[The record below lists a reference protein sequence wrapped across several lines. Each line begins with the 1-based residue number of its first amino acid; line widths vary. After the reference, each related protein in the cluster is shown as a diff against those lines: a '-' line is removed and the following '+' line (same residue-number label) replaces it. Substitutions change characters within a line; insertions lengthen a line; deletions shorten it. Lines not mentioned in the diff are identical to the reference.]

1 MTRHTPR
8 CLLALAGALLP
19 IAFAAPAMAAPP
31 PTVLMPNITVA
42 EPDEG
47 SNLVAINVALDRPN
61 PSASA
66 VSALIHDFTTTPL
79 PGSTSTYGTATPDV
93 DYTVRTRK
101 LVWQPGQQITTFT
114 VSVHGDGEIE
124 PQESIDMRID
134 SAYGVTIDDNDLDLD
149 LVNADTLPTIA
160 LPNAEINEPDA
171 GCVPYTVALH
181 LSRPAPSPASVLIY
195 DFSPVPVPGSNPPRT
210 YGTATDGED
219 YETFPPFTLQFP
231 TGATTAT
238 FPVNICGDERREE
251 NEEIDIRV
259 MAPQGLQIGDNDLD
273 LVLRNDD

>member
-1 MTRHTPR
+1 MTRHKPR
-8 CLLALAGALLP
+8 RLLVLAGVLFP
-19 IAFAAPAMAAPP
+19 IAFAAPAMAASP

-61 PSASA
+61 PSASP
-66 VSALIHDFTTTPL
+66 VSALIHDFTTIPL
-79 PGSTSTYGTATPDV
+79 PGSTSTYGTATPGA
-93 DYTVRTRK
+93 DYSVRTRK
-101 LVWQPGQQITTFT
+101 LVWLPGQQITTFT

-124 PQESIDMRID
+124 PLESIDMRID
-134 SAYGVTIDDNDLDLD
+134 SPSGVTIADNDLDLN

-160 LPNAEINEPDA
+160 LPNAEIDEPDA
-171 GCVPYTVALH
+171 GCAPYTVALH
-181 LSRPAPSPASVLIY
+181 LSRPAPAPASVLVY

-210 YGTATDGED
+210 YGTATDGQD
-219 YETFPPFTLQFP
+219 YETFPPFTLHFP

-238 FPVNICGDERREE
+238 FPVNICGDEQSEGD
-251 NEEIDIRV
+251 EEIDIRV
-259 MAPQGLQIGDNDLD
+259 MSSQSLEIGDNDLD